1 MKREPKFYRTFNYD
15 PGFLPNPLLRQLE
28 KNIKTIEEAIPISG
42 YTVGYPGW
50 NLLYYTL
57 LCSLQENKYN
67 TVLETGTNYGCSC
80 IILSQALKDSGL
92 QGKVLS
98 IEIDM
103 KNYDIAKVN
112 IKSAAL
118 ENYVHLYNGDSI
130 SFLKSTN
137 FNPEFLCYAFLDG
150 NHDQENV
157 LKEFDLVYPHLSDN
171 SLVVFD
177 NTYLISTERNNRR
190 VNGAL
195 EEIKKKYG
203 GNLINFEN
211 VSWFTPGIAIWQKA
225 PFQKDWG

>member
-1 MKREPKFYRTFNYD
+1 MKNEPKFYRSFNYN
-15 PGFLPNPLLRQLE
+15 PSLLPNPHLRQLE
-28 KNIKTIEEAIPISG
+28 KNINTIEDAIPISG

-57 LCSLQENKYN
+57 LCSLQEHQYN

-98 IEIDM
+98 IEIEH
-103 KNYDIAKVN
+103 KNYLIAKEN
-112 IKSAAL
+112 LKSASL
-118 ENYVHLYNGDSI
+118 QNYVHLYNEDSI
-130 SFLKSTN
+130 AFLKSSK
-137 FNPEFLCYAFLDG
+137 FSPSFLCYAFLDG
-150 NHDQENV
+150 NHDQDNV
-157 LKEFDLVYPHLSDN
+157 LNEFDLVYTHLSDN

-177 NTYLISTERNNRR
+177 NTYLISTNSNNRR

-195 EEIKKKYG
+195 KIIKKRYG

-225 PFQKDWG
+225 PFKKDWG